1 METSRF
7 GSKWG
12 KWKWCSRL
20 RIFYAL
26 FSAIIALITPLT
38 TKVGVS
44 PLSTSLAVRIRVHDC
59 IQKLVYRVPFP
70 RYHGHTALCDELQ
83 FLAREYADIAQL
95 YR

>member
-1 METSRF
+1 M
-7 GSKWG
+7 
-12 KWKWCSRL
+12 
-20 RIFYAL
+20 
-26 FSAIIALITPLT
+26 
-38 TKVGVS
+38 S